1 MASVFNQTGA
11 LRPNRSAFNLSE
23 STKMDVNV
31 GMLYPVFFREM
42 YPGDKFKFGAQAIV
56 RLMSLI
62 NPSFIGLNFKV
73 ELFFMPT
80 RLLMGSEFDKY
91 FRTLKEDHGAEGNWE
106 EFINGGEDG
115 ESTVTL
121 PRWNP
126 TNNAKYS
133 LWDYFGFPVGVKGN
147 PNPLDFPRRM
157 YNAVWNE
164 YYRNENVESE
174 VASTNESVLPRNWKR
189 DYFTSALPFQ
199 QRGISP
205 ALPVSILGSA
215 SLNLPFSSDVV
226 FSGQTFVKGND
237 SGSKLPSSGIGSS
250 GSGLGVL
257 VPNLYQAD
265 GSSQGFVT
273 GSVSGTVSG
282 SVSGSS
288 FSTATFDVADMR
300 EAFQIQKW
308 MERNSRGGV
317 RYTEFLRAH
326 FGVSPKDYRLDRPQY
341 IGSITN
347 PIIISEVLQT
357 SSSDTTSPQGNLAG
371 HGLGAGGGYIGSFYA
386 EEYGYLMA
394 LFSSVP
400 QRAEYFQGFPREML
414 RETRY
419 DFYSP
424 EFAHLSE
431 QEVRQDEIYAS
442 DDAVQNATV
451 FGFQGAYNELRC
463 GRDKVCG
470 SFRDSLLNWSFAR
483 QFSAA
488 PQLNSSFAQYDPTT
502 FNRIFA
508 VQTDEGQPVPNIL
521 VNFSAIVKA
530 IRPMPY
536 LAEPGL
542 VDHF

>member
-1 MASVFNQTGA
+1 MASVFSQTGA

-73 ELFFMPT
+73 ELFFMPS

-91 FRTLKEDHGAEGNWE
+91 FRTLKENHAAEGNWE

-174 VASTNESVLPRNWKR
+174 VASTNENVLPRNWKR

-199 QRGISP
+199 QRGTP
-205 ALPVSILGSA
+205 VALPVNILGK
-215 SLNLPFSSDVV
+215 NLIDLGKPFTPDNS
-226 FSGQTFVKGND
+226 F
-237 SGSKLPSSGIGSS
+237 GSIGSTFNDTGGFMPYLTNPIGFWNES
-250 GSGLGVL
+250 V
-257 VPNLYQAD
+257 QIID
-265 GSSQGFVT
+265 KDSS
-273 GSVSGTVSG
+273 SPVSGHIGIRG
-282 SVSGSS
+282 SE
-288 FSTATFDVADMR
+288 FSATTFDVADMR

-308 MERNSRGGV
+308 MERNARGGV

-394 LFSSVP
+394 LFSIVP

-442 DDAVQNATV
+442 DDATQNATV

-463 GRDKVCG
+463 GRDKVVG

-488 PQLNSSFAQYDPTT
+488 PQLNSSFAEYDPTT